1 MIVELDI
8 ALMSVNIIQAWRVEI
23 MLHVRVLDNLRSRSD
38 ITTNLYKTE
47 YQVCHV
53 WCDYKKYLWLS
64 AHLVFLRLG

>member
-1 MIVELDI
+1 MIVKLDT

-23 MLHVRVLDNLRSRSD
+23 MLHVWISDNLRSRSD

-53 WCDYKKYLWLS
+53 
-64 AHLVFLRLG
+64 